1 MLQDRVVVLS
11 GAAGSLG
18 PAVARAFLAAS
29 AKLVIAGRT
38 LDRLAALADELGG
51 PSGRVF
57 PTAVDLGDPTATQ
70 AWVKTLIDRFGRIDV
85 VVHMVGGYRGGKILA
100 ETPTEDWE
108 FLEAS
113 LVRTTLNLVRSV
125 SRALASASWGR
136 FIAVTSPRAL
146 APTSKGAV
154 YAAAKSASDAL
165 VLALADELKGTGATA
180 NLIAVES
187 IDAGSGAAV
196 STPAGPPKA
205 YGKTTTAEQIA
216 AAMLYLCSD
225 EAAIINGVR
234 LPLIGRG
241 L

>member
-1 MLQDRVVVLS
+1 MLQDKVVVLS

-29 AKLVIAGRT
+29 AKLVIAGRS
-38 LDRLAALADELGG
+38 LDKLGALAAELGG
-51 PSGRVF
+51 PAGRVT
-57 PTAVDLGDPTATQ
+57 PMAVDLGDETATRT
-70 AWVKTLIDRFGRIDV
+70 WVRALIDRFGRIDV
-85 VVHMVGGYRGGKILA
+85 VVHMVGGYRGGKVLA
-100 ETPTEDWE
+100 ETPMEDWE
-108 FLEAS
+108 FLDAS
-113 LVRTTLNLVRSV
+113 LVRTTLNLVRAV
-125 SRALASASWGR
+125 SKPLASGSWGR

-165 VLALADELKGTGATA
+165 VLALADELRGTGATA
-180 NLIAVES
+180 NLVAVES
-187 IDAGSGAAV
+187 IEAGSGPTAGG
-196 STPAGPPKA
+196 PAKA

-241 L
+241 I